1 MAEIINLQGLGCKT
15 CHGKT
20 VKLAG
25 TLDLESPGYTGRLK
39 DKVAEHPGVMPGDCG
54 TGEKLIDTANP
65 SASWLYKKVTGMEGN
80 CGEPMPAAP
89 GLAAAQQ
96 MCVLTYVTCV
106 ANGPGAPVGGA
117 SAGGSGG
124 SASAGSPSGGAGAGT
139 GGSAAGM
146 GGTAAGSGGAAA
158 GSGGSASGSG
168 GTGGA

>member
-15 CHGKT
+15 CHGKA

-39 DKVAEHPGVMPGDCG
+39 DKLAEHPSVKPGDCG

-65 SASWLYKKVTGMEGN
+65 SASWLYKKVTGMEGT
-80 CGEPMPAAP
+80 CGEPMPGPP
-89 GLAAAQQ
+89 GLAPMDQA
-96 MCVLTYVTCV
+96 CVLTYVNCV
-106 ANGPGAPVGGA
+106 ANGPGSGGGGS

-124 SASAGSPSGGAGAGT
+124 SGT
-139 GGSAAGM
+139 
-146 GGTAAGSGGAAA
+146 GGAAA
-158 GSGGSASGSG
+158 GSGGSAAGSGGSTAGSGGSTAGSGGG